1 MADIFILVLIYTIS
15 KLLATMQLFS
25 KSHSFLYFICIF
37 FLSSCNTPPLP
48 MDLAQN
54 LMIPKAANLEATG
67 SSFSISPSTSIYL
80 LGDNEELAKVAERMA
95 EYLRPS
101 TGFPL
106 EIISS
111 KTWPGPGNILL
122 NLDAKDKEL
131 GKEGYKM
138 DITENLLVISANDAQ
153 GIFYGVQSLR
163 QLLPSKIELKSKQ
176 SGPWSIGTGTIK
188 DYPRFAYRGAM
199 LDVARHFY
207 EMDEVKRFIDFMA
220 MYKLNNLHLH
230 LSDDQGWRIE
240 IKSWPRLA
248 EYGGS
253 TEVGGGEGGYYTQEQ
268 YKEIIAYAADRFIT
282 VIPEI
287 DMPGHTNAAL
297 ASYPDELYCTGR
309 EPSLYTGI
317 EVGFSTLCTSRERVY
332 EFVDDVIGELAA
344 ITPGPYIHI
353 GGDETLA
360 TKLEDYIPFMNRV
373 KGIVEMH
380 VKKLKG
386 WDEIAQSRLKKNT
399 VAQFWKFIEN
409 AQAAVDQGAKVL
421 VSPASNIYLDHQYD
435 STSKYGLHWAGYIEI
450 DKSYRWDPVEI
461 LGGIDSKHI
470 LGVESPLFSE
480 TLETMKEAEYMIF
493 PRLPGH
499 AEIGWSPLEGKSWE
513 EYRIRLGKQ
522 KNRFEALNIDYYP
535 SKQIPWKD
543 E

>member
-1 MADIFILVLIYTIS
+1 MQFLSKTYILFSLIFIF
-15 KLLATMQLFS
+15 LFP
-25 KSHSFLYFICIF
+25 
-37 FLSSCNTPPLP
+37 SCDTPPPP

-54 LMIPKAANLEATG
+54 LMIPKAAKLEATG
-67 SSFSISPSTSIYL
+67 SSFSIEATCSIYL
-80 LGDNEELAKVAERMA
+80 LGEDEGLAKAAERMA

-122 NLDAKDKEL
+122 NLDAKDKSL

-138 DITENLLVISANDAQ
+138 DITENLLVISANDAA
-153 GIFYGVQSLR
+153 GIFYGIQSLR
-163 QLLPSKIELKSKQ
+163 QLLPSKVELKTTQ
-176 SGPWSIGTGTIK
+176 SGPWSIGTGTIN

-268 YKEIIAYAADRFIT
+268 YQEIIAYAADRFIT

-309 EPSLYTGI
+309 EPALYTGI

-373 KGIVEMH
+373 QGIVEKH
-380 VKKLKG
+380 GKKVMG
-386 WDEIAQSRLKKNT
+386 WDEIAQSKLRKNT

-450 DKSYRWDPVEI
+450 DKSYRWDPIEI
-461 LGGIDSKHI
+461 LGGMDAKHI
-470 LGVESPLFSE
+470 FGIETTLFSE

-493 PRLPGH
+493 PRLPGY
-499 AEIGWSPLEGKSWE
+499 AEIGWSPLEDKSWE
-513 EYRIRLGKQ
+513 EYRLRLGKQ

-535 SKQIPWKD
+535 SKQIPWED